1 MEKYEKTL
9 MMRDLIA
16 VNKSY
21 GISAADT
28 VDDLMRLFAV
38 DKEEAKKLVKY
49 YRKNEYLKLLNLPE
63 RSERLDTEEKPE
75 TKPVN
80 TEEIE

>member
-16 VNKSY
+16 VNKSH

-28 VDDLMRLFAV
+28 VDDLKRLFAV

-63 RSERLDTEEKPE
+63 RSERLETEEKLE
-75 TKPVN
+75 TEPVN

>member
-16 VNKSY
+16 VNKSH

-28 VDDLMRLFAV
+28 VDDLMRLFEI

-63 RSERLDTEEKPE
+63 RSERLETEEKLE